1 MRELIHSNR
10 MKANFHLIKKSL
22 GMDWPRRKTKA
33 VFIGGVQIGGG
44 APVVIQSMTKTDTR
58 NVRATITQINR
69 LTQTGCQIVRVGIPD
84 EEAALALREIKR
96 EIALPLIADI
106 HFQPRLALLAL
117 EYGVDG
123 LRINPGTI
131 GPRAKLKEIVGLAK
145 ERQVPI
151 RIGVN
156 AGSLEK
162 ELLAKYGQPT
172 AEAMV
177 ESALRHIRLLED
189 MDFDLIKVSLK
200 ASDIARTVAAY
211 RLLAQQVD
219 YPFHAGITEAGP
231 LLRGTIKSV
240 AGLTLLLRE
249 GLVDTLR
256 ISLTAPPEKEVRVA
270 QLLLASLGL
279 GSFGPELISCPICSR
294 CEVDL
299 AQIAKK
305 VEESLSGIR
314 ESITVAVMGC
324 MVNGPGEAREAD
336 VGVACGRGVGVIFKK
351 GRVLRKVKEEM
362 IVTEL
367 LKEVQEFLRDR
378 SDRRKKEK

>member
-1 MRELIHSNR
+1 
-10 MKANFHLIKKSL
+10 MKDNFDLFPKTLLKE
-22 GMDWPRRKTKA
+22 WPRRKTRA
-33 VFIGGVQIGGG
+33 VFIGGLQVGGG
-44 APVVIQSMTKTDTR
+44 APIVIQSMTKTDTR
-58 NVRATITQINR
+58 DIRATVSQINR
-69 LTQTGCQIVRVGIPD
+69 LSLVGCQLVRVAVPN

-96 EIALPLIADI
+96 EIDLPLIADI
-106 HFQPRLALLAL
+106 HFQPKLALLAL

-131 GPRAKLKEIVGLAK
+131 GPREKIKEIVHRARQ
-145 ERQVPI
+145 RQVPI

-189 MDFDLIKVSLK
+189 MDFNLIKVSLK

-256 ISLTAPPEKEVRVA
+256 ISLTASPEDEVRVA

-299 AQIAKK
+299 ARIVKE
-305 VEESLSGIR
+305 VEDSLAGIR
-314 ESITVAVMGC
+314 GAITVAVMGC

-336 VGVACGRGVGVIFKK
+336 LGVACGRGVGVIFKK
-351 GRVLRKVKEEM
+351 GKVLRKVKEEM
-362 IVTEL
+362 IVAEL
-367 LKEVQEFLRDR
+367 LKEVRAFIRDK
-378 SDRRKKEK
+378 SHQGEE